1 MERLI
6 DFDRADAI
14 TPMIYPPQ
22 PRLVVSGTLPHPE
35 MEVTLV
41 PLVYVS
47 APPYWGIQVVGT
59 LSDEDAEG
67 PMLTIA
73 LPYSVEID
81 LEGCTGTIG
90 VDVIG
95 ASRTEQIG
103 IPSTKPVP
111 ETTETVPETGETVG
125 G

>member
-6 DFDRADAI
+6 DFDRADVI

-47 APPYWGIQVVGT
+47 APPYWGVQVVGS
-59 LSDEDAEG
+59 LSAEEAEG

-73 LPYSVEID
+73 LPFSVELD
-81 LEGCTGTIG
+81 LESCTGTVG

-103 IPSTKPVP
+103 VPSTKPVP
-111 ETTETVPETGETVG
+111 ESGETPTESDETVG